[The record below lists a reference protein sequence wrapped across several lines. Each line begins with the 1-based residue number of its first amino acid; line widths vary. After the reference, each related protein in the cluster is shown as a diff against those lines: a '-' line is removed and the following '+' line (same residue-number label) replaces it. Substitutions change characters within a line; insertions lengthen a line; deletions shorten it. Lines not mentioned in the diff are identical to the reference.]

1 MVTAEAVGGGYFGNL
16 GSGGGAFW
24 ELRVLS
30 LSSAFIE
37 NERSPSSCLDF
48 GRGKGKFEQLNH
60 RRSGNNCSDVAWHID
75 TVN

>member
-1 MVTAEAVGGGYFGNL
+1 M
-16 GSGGGAFW
+16 GGAAGI
-24 ELRVLS
+24 LGISGAAAVLS
-30 LSSAFIE
+30 GNFGFCLSSAFIE

-60 RRSGNNCSDVAWHID
+60 RRSGNDCAHGAWHID